1 MTNAQKPLTTAQAAA
16 LDKTYENGRWIG
28 SGSIHHATAGALQRL
43 GLLRVQES
51 FPSGG
56 CRFILTPKGHKVAA
70 ERALATKRAE
80 RLQAQREDAD
90 KRLRARFDAGDGAPV
105 PPARTEVH
113 TFDAANPEPFDET
126 REVAR
131 GMIGLGI
138 EGVWVKGCGAHA
150 NCTVSVPVPKGV
162 TPDQHRDAVTS
173 LAQAIIRTVGN
184 RLANEVTQG
193 AVDGRNN
200 AQVLRDAYYTRQGSV
215 TRASK

>member
-70 ERALATKRAE
+70 ERALAAKRAE

-90 KRLRARFDAGDGAPV
+90 KRLKARFDAGEGAPV
-105 PPARTEVH
+105 PPARTEIH
-113 TFDAANPEPFDET
+113 TFDAANPAPFDET
-126 REVAR
+126 KEVAR
-131 GMIGLGI
+131 AMIGLGI
-138 EGVWVKGCGAHA
+138 EGVWIKSCHAHA
-150 NCTVSVPVPKGV
+150 SCTISAPIPKGV
-162 TPDQHRDAVTS
+162 TPDDHREALTS
-173 LAQAIIRTVGN
+173 LAQAVIRTVEG
-184 RLANEVTQG
+184 RIAREVIEPERHARKMG
-193 AVDGRNN
+193 KAAYLEFMAALD
-200 AQVLRDAYYTRQGSV
+200 DADN
-215 TRASK
+215 K